1 MPENGNDYHYGRE
14 KLYLAVNT
22 LATGTGSIQERLES
36 VAIGWIGLA
45 PSFPDLLPAN
55 LMPEL
60 KAITEQLTK
69 VQGHDGAIRATMQA
83 MSNEEGAELAE
94 RVLSLYIGLR
104 GGI

>member
-1 MPENGNDYHYGRE
+1 M
-14 KLYLAVNT
+14 
-22 LATGTGSIQERLES
+22 
-36 VAIGWIGLA
+36 GWSGLA
-45 PSFPDLLPAN
+45 ASFPDLLPAN

-60 KAITEQLTK
+60 RATTEQLTK
-69 VQGHDGAIRATMQA
+69 VQGQDGAIRATTQA